1 MLIIFLTF
9 PGDMHWKIT
18 NSKAKMTRNS
28 HIHKNFKQDTLYY
41 INFVPQQEL
50 FASFF
55 CRNCYK
61 GKLLEENYKSLGV
74 HVCWKTIIS
83 ILGMKENNK
92 QKTLLHGFTCT
103 TCILNHQNIL
113 YHQKPIVCFTF
124 ASQFQ
129 IYRNFLVFNNIFNHN
144 RPMRKEKLF

>member
-28 HIHKNFKQDTLYY
+28 HIHKFFKQDTYY
-41 INFVPQQEL
+41 IKFVPQQEL

-55 CRNCYK
+55 GRNCYK
-61 GKLLEENYKSLGV
+61 GKTAKRKLQKFRST
-74 HVCWKTIIS
+74 CWETIIS